1 MAKRYRYAFARQKEA
16 EEGCLATVLAG
27 VYVALFVIALVISC
41 VSGGKGA
48 AGPVMGGM
56 SVCGTLLAVY
66 GFIQGIHGLSHEN
79 RSHTYSKAG
88 AVANGIIMIGWLGLY
103 LMGV

>member
-16 EEGCLATVLAG
+16 EEGCLAAVLAG
-27 VYVALFVIALVISC
+27 VSIALFVASLIVSC
-41 VSGGKGA
+41 VFGGKGI

-56 SVCGTLLAVY
+56 CVCGTLLSVY
-66 GFIQGIHGLSHEN
+66 GFIQGLKGMSHEK
-79 RSHTYSKAG
+79 RRHTYSKIG
-88 AVANGIIMIGWLGLY
+88 AVANGIIMIGWLGIY